1 MEQIISVLLR
11 ATGASQ
17 FGAQMS
23 QIAGSAGVAQRAIQG
38 AQGLMF
44 GLKSAIV
51 GAIGGVTIASV
62 ARLGGEFE
70 NTQNKMAGFLNALGQ
85 APDFNSALTLSADLM
100 KQIELSSAAL
110 PGEAEDYVKVF
121 TTALPEVQRAV
132 GGTLTEMVKFTN
144 QMAAIGAT
152 MGIDPSQ
159 VARDVQLM
167 LRAGQGGAGM
177 DVRTFTSMLPFLK
190 QVKGQANLTRESF
203 NKLNEQGRARLLQKS
218 MSLLAPMIEH
228 ASKSWDA
235 VKGTTTSILKTM
247 FRMSSGGL
255 FDGLKNSLS
264 RVNKLLMD
272 DQGNLT
278 AFANRIV
285 DYGKRVGSFM
295 GMVIDKGV
303 TALENLFGQAD
314 KIPQVFQRIEKA
326 VKSAAL
332 AMVAFSATSSVAGIF
347 RAGLGAAGVGGV
359 GLAGLAGVAV
369 GLSALAA
376 AAVLVAP
383 AVYAA
388 SKNLDRF
395 KSLSLELADQYSTEV
410 LPATQKAASTVGKF
424 FEPLTRA
431 LGQATIEATAAAL
444 RMLGSAATLL
454 ADRTEQFFDSLSY
467 LMRQAQ
473 LATGPTERQTAIAQL
488 MIRNA
493 KDQHTSIVES
503 RKAQKYFEGS
513 AFFSTAKKNLLQFDN
528 LNPNQT
534 NAWPARKETFVP
546 KPAPTTTPPGRGGA
560 KVHQDF
566 RGSKF
571 TIAQK
576 FEEGYDPDRVAVAFA
591 NDLRKIGEFR
601 LQSGLEPMF
610 GVGG

>member
-11 ATGASQ
+11 ATGASA

-38 AQGLMF
+38 AQSVIG
-44 GLKSAIV
+44 GLKYAIA

-85 APDFNSALTLSADLM
+85 APNFNAALSLSADLM

-190 QVKGQANLTRESF
+190 QVEGQANLTRESF

-247 FRMSSGGL
+247 FRMSSAGL
-255 FDGLKNSLS
+255 FDNLKTSLA

-285 DYGKRVGSFM
+285 DYGKRVGS
-295 GMVIDKGV
+295 VLAKVVDKGV
-303 TALENLFGQAD
+303 TLLESLFGHAD
-314 KIPQVFQRIEKA
+314 KIPAVFAQIESA
-326 VKSAAL
+326 VKGVGVALALFKIGGVASTIAGVLSGGGALGAAAAATSFAVATAGLAAVGVAAVVAGTAAYAL
-332 AMVAFSATSSVAGIF
+332 AMDWEQFAPQLDEITTQFKTQVMPALASAGTSMMQLLDPF
-347 RAGLGAAGVGGV
+347 LK
-359 GLAGLAGVAV
+359 AV
-369 GLSALAA
+369 GKQSVKVLSTSVELLGFAAYSAADAVDSLAYLMNNM
-376 AAVLVAP
+376 V
-383 AVYAA
+383 
-388 SKNLDRF
+388 
-395 KSLSLELADQYSTEV
+395 KSSDL
-410 LPATQKAASTVGKF
+410 ATQLAEAGKRQRDLEKTNYRYDMTKHLVQPFRMGADFDPTFKPKA
-424 FEPLTRA
+424 
-431 LGQATIEATAAAL
+431 
-444 RMLGSAATLL
+444 
-454 ADRTEQFFDSLSY
+454 
-467 LMRQAQ
+467 
-473 LATGPTERQTAIAQL
+473 
-488 MIRNA
+488 
-493 KDQHTSIVES
+493 
-503 RKAQKYFEGS
+503 
-513 AFFSTAKKNLLQFDN
+513 
-528 LNPNQT
+528 
-534 NAWPARKETFVP
+534 
-546 KPAPTTTPPGRGGA
+546 APTTTPPGRGGA